1 METSVTSLLSVN
13 RLLFALQSSKW
24 YAEEPRQ
31 TAVVGVELV
40 ANLVVLGLATVSLL
54 VLPSLK

>member
-1 METSVTSLLSVN
+1 MKIYITSMLSLMRV
-13 RLLFALQSSKW
+13 LFALQSSKW

-40 ANLVVLGLATVSLL
+40 SNLVVLGLATVSLL

>member
-1 METSVTSLLSVN
+1 METSITSLLSVN
-13 RLLFALQSSKW
+13 RILFALQSSKW